1 MERNFAGPGGLG
13 YASESDYETR
23 LRMLSGIA
31 PNYLTRPLAITPQQ
45 AVLSGWNP
53 AAFGLYGP
61 ANAITQFGY
70 GFTPQANYAAQLGYP
85 VAQGYGQQVA
95 PTLLTGY
102 IPPVTPLIP
111 TAFNQ
116 QVGIQNPAIAA
127 QIAYQTAATQ
137 QGIEYAQQ
145 VALAQQQAALAQQ
158 TALAQNS
165 ELIPGQTVPLQAVE
179 PWSLN
184 GPFVGVGPRSFKRSD
199 ENIKDEINSR
209 LTQHGQ
215 LDASDI
221 DVKVSN
227 GEVTL
232 SGTVHSRYEKRLVED
247 VVEFIAGVKD
257 VHNQLH
263 IRRPI
268 TQQMQQSGRTN
279 EAMLTR

>member
-1 MERNFAGPGGLG
+1 MERNFAGPGGIG
-13 YASESDYETR
+13 YAGESDYETR

-31 PNYLTRPLAITPQQ
+31 PNYLARPLTVTPQQ
-45 AVLSGWNP
+45 AALSGWNP
-53 AAFGLYGP
+53 AAFGFYGP
-61 ANAITQFGY
+61 ANAVTQLGY
-70 GFTPQANYAAQLGYP
+70 GFAPQANYAAQLGYP
-85 VAQGYGQQVA
+85 VAQGYGQQFA
-95 PTLLTGY
+95 PTFQTGY
-102 IPPVTPLIP
+102 LPLVNTLIP
-111 TAFNQ
+111 QAA
-116 QVGIQNPAIAA
+116 IQNQAALAA
-127 QIAYQTAATQ
+127 QLGYPTAITQ

-145 VALAQQQAALAQQ
+145 VALAQQAALAQNPEL
-158 TALAQNS
+158 LANQV
-165 ELIPGQTVPLQAVE
+165 GQTVPLQAIE

-221 DVKVSN
+221 DVKVSS

-263 IRRPI
+263 IRKPI
-268 TQQMQQSGRTN
+268 QQQTQQAGRTN

>member
-1 MERNFAGPGGLG
+1 MDRNFAGPGGLG
-13 YASESDYETR
+13 YAGESDYETR
-23 LRMLSGIA
+23 LRMQGGIT
-31 PNYLTRPLAITPQQ
+31 PNYLTRPLTITPQQ
-45 AVLSGWNP
+45 VVLSGWNP
-53 AAFGLYGP
+53 AAFGFYGP
-61 ANAITQFGY
+61 ANAIAQFGY
-70 GFTPQANYAAQLGYP
+70 GFVPQANYAAQLGIP
-85 VAQGYGQQVA
+85 VVQGYGQQFA
-95 PTLLTGY
+95 PTVN
-102 IPPVTPLIP
+102 PFIP
-111 TAFNQ
+111 TAFTQ
-116 QVGIQNPAIAA
+116 QTGIQNPALAA
-127 QIAYQTAATQ
+127 QIAYQAAVAQ

-145 VALAQQQAALAQQ
+145 VALGQQQAALAQQ
-158 TALAQNS
+158 ATLAQNP

-184 GPFVGVGPRSFKRSD
+184 GPFVGVGPRSFKHSD

-221 DVKVSN
+221 DVKVNS

-263 IRRPI
+263 IRRPL
-268 TQQMQQSGRTN
+268 TQQMQQTGRTN